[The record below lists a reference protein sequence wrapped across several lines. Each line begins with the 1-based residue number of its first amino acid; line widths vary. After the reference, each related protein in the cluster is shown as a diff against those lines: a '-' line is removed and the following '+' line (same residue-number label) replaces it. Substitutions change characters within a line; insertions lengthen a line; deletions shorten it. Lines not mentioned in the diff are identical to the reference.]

1 MLVASPGSGEPP
13 AAAAAWQA
21 LRTAPLSERLPC
33 RVPCG
38 LPAGWPAAQPRA
50 IPAPRCAVVRFRGG
64 ARAAT
69 LAALPGAA
77 ALRRAAGSSELVCLP
92 TAQVRRPR
100 GEEVQA
106 QRGAQQ
112 RPRRHDGHHRHDRPQ
127 RARRRLALPHRVL
140 DARAEHRNTKQSLA
154 NSSPRESSRSQLT
167 FRRSEVSCVVGGRV
181 VLIRS

>member
-127 RARRRLALPHRVL
+127 HARRRLALPHRVL
-140 DARAEHRNTKQSLA
+140 DARQSTETPNNRWPTLRPVKALA
-154 NSSPRESSRSQLT
+154 PSWPFDGVKLAAWWAGESY
-167 FRRSEVSCVVGGRV
+167 
-181 VLIRS
+181 

>member
-21 LRTAPLSERLPC
+21 SAHSPPVAPAVPRSMPPACWLACGSASRHPC
-33 RVPCG
+33 PTVCG
-38 LPAGWPAAQPRA
+38 GSVSWWSTRSNAS
-50 IPAPRCAVVRFRGG
+50 
-64 ARAAT
+64 
-69 LAALPGAA
+69 ALPGAA
-77 ALRRAAGSSELVCLP
+77 ALHRAAGSSELVCLP
-92 TAQVRRPR
+92 TAQVLRPG

-140 DARAEHRNTKQSLA
+140 DARQSTETPNNRWPTLRPVKALA
-154 NSSPRESSRSQLT
+154 PSWPFDGVKLAAWWAGESY
-167 FRRSEVSCVVGGRV
+167 
-181 VLIRS
+181 